1 MLRLSLGRFL
11 AHKFRLISTSISVL
25 IGVAFLAGS
34 MLLIDTLGESF
45 DNLVTDINEGVDVV
59 VRSEDMIESGL
70 NEVRG
75 RIDKSLVE
83 TVRGVDGVAAAEPTV
98 EGYAQ
103 LIDANGDPV
112 GNPAEGAPTIGANWS
127 EAEALRQVTLVEGSP
142 PHAAN
147 EVVIDRHTADDNGFA
162 VGDSVTILLQVPP
175 EMFTISGIVTF
186 GETDSLL
193 GASLSVFELS
203 TAQRVLGTPGKINAV
218 TVAAQSGVSQEELR
232 DRIAAAMPSGVEALT
247 GDESIDELQTD
258 ISEALGFFSTF
269 MTIFALIALFVA
281 AFIIY
286 NTFSILVAQRTKET
300 ALLRAL
306 GAGRRQVIGAVLL
319 EALLVGLIASGL
331 GIVAGI
337 GVAEALKQLLSVLGF
352 DLPTSGLVFEP
363 STAYNALVVGVLI
376 TAVSAVIP
384 AFRALRTSPLAAL
397 REASVDDSALSRPR
411 MMFGVLWLA
420 VSLVLL
426 FMGLFTNA
434 GQRLFSIGL
443 GAAGVFIAVAAL
455 GPIVARPFARVVGAP
470 LARLRGLPGE
480 LAQENGM
487 RNPRRTATTAAALMV
502 GVGLVSAIAI
512 FAASTTRSVDKI
524 IDESV
529 VGDLIIDSGSQGA
542 FGGLS
547 PDLAKRVDELPEVEV
562 ATGVRLALTEVDGNS
577 QAILAFDTTTMER
590 LADVALIDGEP
601 AELGTS
607 GLAVLDTEAE
617 DRGWTIGSPVSIRF
631 VDTGIQQFE
640 VQVIYGEDQLV
651 GPMFMSSDAYEAN
664 NDQVFDLSIY
674 VLSDDSFSTEQ
685 FRAAVEEVAA
695 PYPNADV
702 LSLSELKQ
710 SVRDDV
716 DQMLALVY
724 ALLAL
729 AIVIALI
736 GIANTLALSIVERT
750 REIGLLRSLGM
761 TRPQLRATVRWE
773 SFLIALLGSSLGLV
787 IGVFFGWALVEAL
800 EDEGITELA
809 IPPVQIVIV
818 VLIAVAAGVLASLR
832 PAARA
837 AKLPILEALAAS

>member
-1 MLRLSLGRFL
+1 MLELSLGRFF
-11 AHKFRLISTSISVL
+11 AHKFRLISTSLSVL

-34 MLLIDTLGESF
+34 MILIDTLGESF
-45 DNLVTDINEGVDVV
+45 DSLVTDINEGVDVV
-59 VRSEDMIESGL
+59 VRSEDMIESGF

-75 RIDKSLVE
+75 RIDESLVE
-83 TVRGVDGVAAAEPTV
+83 TVRGIDGVAAAEPGV

-103 LIDANGDPV
+103 LIDTAGDPV
-112 GNPAEGAPTIGANWS
+112 GDPAQGAPTIGVNWTD
-127 EAEALRQVTLVEGSP
+127 AEALRQVTLVDGSAP
-142 PHAAN
+142 QAPN
-147 EVVIDRHTADDNGFA
+147 EIVVDRHTADDNGFA
-162 VGDSVTILLQVPP
+162 VGDSVTVLLQVPP

-193 GASLSVFELS
+193 GASLTIFEFS
-203 TAQRVLGTPGKINAV
+203 TAQRVLGTPGKINSV
-218 TVAAQSGVSQEELR
+218 TVAAQSGVSQEELS
-232 DRIAAAMPSGVEALT
+232 DRIAAAMPAGIETIT
-247 GDESIDELQTD
+247 GEESIDELQTD
-258 ISEALGFFSTF
+258 ISDALGFFNTF

-331 GIVAGI
+331 GILGGLA
-337 GVAEALKQLLSVLGF
+337 VAEGLKQLLAGF
-352 DLPTSGLVFEP
+352 GFEIPASGLVFEP
-363 STAYNALVVGVLI
+363 STAYNALIAGVLI
-376 TAVSAVIP
+376 TAVSALIP
-384 AFRALRTSPLAAL
+384 AFRASRTSPLEAL
-397 REASVDDSALSRPR
+397 REASVDDSALSRSR
-411 MMFGVLWLA
+411 MIFGVLWLA
-420 VSLVLL
+420 VSLGLL
-426 FMGLFTNA
+426 FLGLFTDA

-455 GPIVARPFARVVGAP
+455 GPVVARPFARIVGAP

-487 RNPRRTATTAAALMV
+487 RNPQRTATTAAALMI

-512 FAASTTRSVDKI
+512 FASSTTRSVDKI

-529 VGDLIIDSGSQGA
+529 IGDLIIDSGSQG
-542 FGGLS
+542 FFGLS
-547 PDLAKRVDELPEVEV
+547 PDLAEEVNDLPEVEV
-562 ATGVRLALTEVDGNS
+562 ATGVRLALTEVDGDS
-577 QAILAFDTTTMER
+577 ETILAFDTTTMDQ
-590 LADVALIDGEP
+590 LADVSLLQGVP
-601 AELGTS
+601 ADLGTN

-617 DRGWTIGSPVSIRF
+617 DRGWTIGSPVAIRF
-631 VDTGIQQFE
+631 VDTGVQQFE

-651 GPMFMSSDAYEAN
+651 GPMFMSNEAYEAN
-664 NDQVFDLSIY
+664 NEQVFDLSIY
-674 VLSDDSFSTEQ
+674 VLSNDSVPTEQ
-685 FRAAVEEVAA
+685 FRSAVEQVAA

-710 SVRDDV
+710 SVRDQV

-761 TRPQLRATVRWE
+761 TRSQLRATVRWE
-773 SFLIALLGSSLGLV
+773 SFLIALLGSTLGLI
-787 IGVFFGWALVEAL
+787 IGVFFGWAMVQAL
-800 EDEGITELA
+800 KDEGITELS
-809 IPPVQIVIV
+809 IPPVQIAVV
-818 VLIAVAAGVLASLR
+818 VLIAVVAGVLASLR

-837 AKLPILEALAAS
+837 AKLPILEAVSAS

>member
-1 MLRLSLGRFL
+1 MLGLSLGRFL

-59 VRSEDMIESGL
+59 VRSDDMIESGF

-75 RIDKSLVE
+75 RIDESLVE
-83 TVRGVDGVAAAEPTV
+83 TVRGIDGVAEAEPTV

-103 LIDANGDPV
+103 LIDAAGDPV
-112 GNPAEGAPTIGANWS
+112 GDPAQGAPTIGVNWS
-127 EAEALRQVTLVEGSP
+127 DAEELNQVTLVEGSAP
-142 PHAAN
+142 RAPN

-162 VGDSVTILLQVPP
+162 VGDSVTVLLQVPP
-175 EMFTISGIVTF
+175 EEFTISGIVTF

-193 GASLSVFELS
+193 GASLAIFELS
-203 TAQRVLGTPGKINAV
+203 TAQRVLGTPGKISSI
-218 TVAAQSGVSQEELR
+218 TVAAESGVSQQELS
-232 DRIAAAMPSGVEALT
+232 DRIAAAMPAGIETIT
-247 GDESIDELQTD
+247 GEESIDELQTD
-258 ISEALGFFSTF
+258 ISDALGFFNTF

-306 GAGRRQVIGAVLL
+306 GAGRRQVIGSVLF
-319 EALLVGLIASGL
+319 EAIIVGLIASGL
-331 GIVAGI
+331 GIVAGL
-337 GVAEALKQLLSVLGF
+337 GVAEGLKQLLSALGF
-352 DLPTSGLVFEP
+352 DIPASGLVFEP
-363 STAYNALVVGVLI
+363 STAYNALIAGVTI
-376 TAVSAVIP
+376 TTISALIP
-384 AFRALRTSPLAAL
+384 AFRASRTSPLAAL
-397 REASVDDSALSRPR
+397 REASVDDSALSHSR
-411 MMFGVLWLA
+411 MIFGALFLA
-420 VSLVLL
+420 ASLGLL
-426 FMGLFTNA
+426 FLGLFTNA

-443 GAAGVFIAVAAL
+443 GAAGVFVAVAAL
-455 GPIVARPFARVVGAP
+455 GPVVARPFARVVGAP

-529 VGDLIIDSGSQGA
+529 IGDLIIDSGSQG
-542 FGGLS
+542 FFGLS
-547 PDLAKRVDELPEVEV
+547 PELAKQVDALPEVEV
-562 ATGVRLALTEVDGNS
+562 ATGVRLALTEIGDS
-577 QAILAFDTTTMER
+577 AEPILAFDTTTMDQ
-590 LADVALIDGEP
+590 LTDVSLLQGDP
-601 AELGTS
+601 AELGTN

-617 DRGWTIGSPVSIRF
+617 DRGWTIGSAVPIRF
-631 VDTGIQQFE
+631 VDTGVQQFE
-640 VQVIYGEDQLV
+640 VGVIYGEDQLV
-651 GPMFMSSDAYEAN
+651 GPMFMSSEAFEAN
-664 NDQVFDLSIY
+664 NEQVFDLSIY
-674 VLSDDSFSTEQ
+674 VLSNDAVSTEQ

-702 LSLSELKQ
+702 LSLSELKD
-710 SVRDDV
+710 SVREQV

-761 TRPQLRATVRWE
+761 TRSQLRATVRWE
-773 SFLIALLGSSLGLV
+773 SFLIALLGATLGLI
-787 IGVFFGWALVEAL
+787 IGVFFGWAMVQAL
-800 EDEGITELA
+800 KDEGITELA
-809 IPPVQIVIV
+809 IPPVQIVVV

-837 AKLPILEALAAS
+837 AKLPILEAVAAS